1 MKNLSKSLLLT
12 AAACAIF
19 SAGALIGAHH
29 IEKPKSVIHVV
40 TLDWKADATPAQIDA
55 ALQGVANMNYAGL
68 KRVWLRSIKSQT
80 KQAAFAMEF
89 ESEKALADYA
99 GSDAQKEWYKL
110 YLPIREASVTSDIT
124 N

>member
-1 MKNLSKSLLLT
+1 MTKIGKSLFIT

-19 SAGALIGAHH
+19 SAGALVGANG

-40 TLDWKADATPAQIDA
+40 TVDWNADATPQQIQA
-55 ALQGVANMNYAGL
+55 ALDGVANMKYPGL

-80 KQAAFAMEF
+80 KAAAFAMEF

-99 GSDAQKEWYKL
+99 DSAAQKEWYKL
-110 YLPIREASVTSDIT
+110 YLPIRKQSITSDIT

>member
-1 MKNLSKSLLLT
+1 MSKTAKSLVLT
-12 AAACAIF
+12 AAASVIF
-19 SAGALIGAHH
+19 GAGILVGAHH

-40 TLDWKADATPAQIDA
+40 TLDWADEATEADKKA
-55 ALQGVANMNYAGL
+55 ALDGEANMNYPGL
-68 KRVWLRSIKSQT
+68 KRVWLSSIKSQT

-99 GSDAQKEWYKL
+99 DSEAQKEWYKL
-110 YLPIREASVTSDIT
+110 YLPVRKQSVTSDIT